1 MTALKEVCVE
11 NKKNKLRHNEYYGTQ
26 EMFDKLYERSKKGHK
41 FRNLLEKIT
50 SRENILLAYRTIKN
64 NAGSKTS
71 GLNNKTITDIAQW
84 DTEYIIEY
92 VRNRLEYYIPQPVR
106 RVYIPKPDG
115 RKRPLGIPTIEDRL
129 IQQSIKQVL
138 EPICE
143 AKFYNHSYG
152 FRPNRSTKHAIA
164 RCMRLVNRSKLY
176 FTVDVDIKGFFDNVD
191 HGKLMKQL
199 WTMGI
204 QDKNLISI
212 LGRLLKAEIEGE
224 GIPTKGTPQGG
235 IISPLLANVVLN
247 ELDWWI
253 SNQWETFKTDHNY
266 NNDSNKYRA
275 LKKSNMKQIHI
286 VRYADDF
293 KIFCK
298 DYETASKIKIAV
310 CKWLKER
317 LNLEV
322 SQKKTKITNLKSS
335 YSKFL
340 GIKFKVFQ
348 RANKYII
355 KSRITKETKSRLAYK
370 LKKQIKV
377 IQKENTQKQIAKFN
391 SMILGMQNYYSMATL
406 VSHDFREIAFKVNRT
421 LENRLWASLSE
432 KGNESNLYKKL
443 YSEYN
448 SKPYYVAGLRIFP
461 ISAVKTDPPMN
472 FSQEI
477 CDYTVKGRKKIHE
490 RLKNV
495 SPYILNYLVENPIKG
510 ETIEYNDNRIS
521 RYSGQNGCC
530 YITGKPLLIG
540 DIECHHKKPRCKG
553 GKDNY
558 RNLILISKN
567 IHKLIHAKNQETIQK
582 YLNKVNKMYFDDE
595 ALSKLNKFRSKV
607 GNECIKIV

>member
-1 MTALKEVCVE
+1 
-11 NKKNKLRHNEYYGTQ
+11 
-26 EMFDKLYERSKKGHK
+26 
-41 FRNLLEKIT
+41 
-50 SRENILLAYRTIKN
+50 
-64 NAGSKTS
+64 
-71 GLNNKTITDIAQW
+71 
-84 DTEYIIEY
+84 
-92 VRNRLEYYIPQPVR
+92 
-106 RVYIPKPDG
+106 
-115 RKRPLGIPTIEDRL
+115 
-129 IQQSIKQVL
+129 
-138 EPICE
+138 
-143 AKFYNHSYG
+143 
-152 FRPNRSTKHAIA
+152 
-164 RCMRLVNRSKLY
+164 
-176 FTVDVDIKGFFDNVD
+176 
-191 HGKLMKQL
+191 MKQ
-199 WTMGI
+199 M
-204 QDKNLISI
+204 
-212 LGRLLKAEIEGE
+212 
-224 GIPTKGTPQGG
+224 
-235 IISPLLANVVLN
+235 
-247 ELDWWI
+247 
-253 SNQWETFKTDHNY
+253 
-266 NNDSNKYRA
+266 
-275 LKKSNMKQIHI
+275 HI

-322 SQKKTKITNLKSS
+322 SKKKTKITNLKSS

-348 RANKYII
+348 RANKYIV

-377 IQKENTQKQIAKFN
+377 IQKENTQKQIAKLN

-406 VSHDFREIAFKVNRT
+406 VSHDFREIAFKVNRA

-477 CDYTVKGRKKIHE
+477 CDYTVKGRKKIHK

-582 YLNKVNKMYFDDE
+582 YLNKVNKMYFDDK